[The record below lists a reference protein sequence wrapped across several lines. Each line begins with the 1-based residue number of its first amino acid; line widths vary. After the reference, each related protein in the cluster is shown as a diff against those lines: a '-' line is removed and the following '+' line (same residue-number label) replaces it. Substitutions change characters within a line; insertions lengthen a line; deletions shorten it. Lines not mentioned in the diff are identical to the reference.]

1 MFYAITKNEL
11 YIGRTLKDINKK
23 LNAILDINEFRRLGN
38 NYIINLSDDDIN
50 FIQDTKKMSKVMVQN
65 LFKKSDSI
73 SWILYVIAAMQ
84 LILLLKG

>member
-23 LNAILDINEFRRLGN
+23 LNAILDKNEFKRLGN

-50 FIQDTKKMSKVMVQN
+50 FIQDTKKMSKIMVQN

-73 SWILYVIAAMQ
+73 SWLIYIVIGLQ